1 MRYTRGGTDGE
12 LPVWPD
18 VRTKSS
24 PIFPQK
30 LPKMAVTTVFASPV
44 TFSKMTLNV
53 IKYLGYFCKEK
64 MSQRTVLN
72 AQFGHTASSSKN
84 WLFIWKSGSRI
95 GRLVPTYTNTYVR
108 IPTYLWTY
116 TYLPMNV
123 YLPTYERIPTYLWT
137 YTYLPMNV
145 YLPTYLWTYTY
156 LSTYLPMNVYLPTF
170 LWTYTYLLINVYLP
184 TYERIPTYLCTYTY
198 VCDTCLTNRSALFQ
212 FRLVTLLWDFH
223 MRMPPGLRF
232 DWYWFSSLTT
242 YQYLASYFLV
252 WWNPIRSNWRPA
264 VQWYFPLSSRYASV
278 LWGTAWCRY
287 KYTKWSPSLFRGSF
301 LKFSSLRFL
310 QKG

>member
-123 YLPTYERIPTYLWT
+123 YLPTYERIPTYLPMNVYLPIYLPT
-137 YTYLPMNV
+137 YERIPTYLPMNV
-145 YLPTYLWTYTY
+145 YLPTYKCILTYLWTYTY
-156 LSTYLPMNVYLPTF
+156 LPMYIYLRV
-170 LWTYTYLLINVYLP
+170 W
-184 TYERIPTYLCTYTY
+184 
-198 VCDTCLTNRSALFQ
+198 
-212 FRLVTLLWDFH
+212 H
-223 MRMPPGLRF
+223 MF
-232 DWYWFSSLTT
+232 NQSEC
-242 YQYLASYFLV
+242 
-252 WWNPIRSNWRPA
+252 II
-264 VQWYFPLSSRYASV
+264 SV
-278 LWGTAWCRY
+278 
-287 KYTKWSPSLFRGSF
+287 
-301 LKFSSLRFL
+301 
-310 QKG
+310 